1 VDLPLILIIGGG
13 PAGLFCALQSA
24 GRNRRV
30 LLIEKNA
37 TCGRKLM
44 ITGSGQCN
52 LTHDGKVSEFF
63 GHYGEH
69 DHFLRPV
76 LLGYTN
82 LDLIGFFEERGLPMD
97 IEPGGKV
104 FPATRKAS
112 DVLGVL
118 MSECSQRKVEI
129 ICGHPVSRITSRGDG
144 FSVET
149 AISSHRADTVV
160 IATGGAS
167 YPFTGSTGDGYDLAR
182 RLGHTITGITP
193 ALTPIRVRDHPFSDL
208 AGISFQ
214 DLPISLFR
222 NEKKIRQHIGDLL
235 ITHTGLSGPGILNLS
250 RYIVP
255 GDVLKVSFF
264 PGMDQE
270 DIRKMVTVAIAL
282 SGTRRIRTVLTGL
295 SLPERFVSRLL
306 DQIGIPP
313 DLTCPHI
320 TRQAR
325 NEIISAITGFP
336 FTVLGLGDFEEAMV
350 TRGGIDLRE
359 IDPKTMESKIV
370 PGLYAVGEVLD
381 IDGDTGG
388 YNLQAAF
395 STGML
400 AARSIVRDYTRTD

>member
-1 VDLPLILIIGGG
+1 VKLPLIVIIGGG

-37 TCGRKLM
+37 SCGRKLV

-52 LTHDGKVSEFF
+52 LTHDGEVSEFF
-63 GHYGEH
+63 RHYGEH
-69 DHFLRPV
+69 GHFLRPA
-76 LLGYTN
+76 LLGYSN
-82 LDLIGFFEERGLPMD
+82 RDLMGFFEQRGLSMVT
-97 IEPGGKV
+97 EQGGKV
-104 FPATRKAS
+104 FPATRNAS
-112 DVLGVL
+112 DVLRVL
-118 MSECSQRKVEI
+118 MAECSRRKVEMI
-129 ICGHPVSRITSRGDG
+129 SHHAVSRIALSGEGFFVGTGTS
-144 FSVET
+144 SY
-149 AISSHRADTVV
+149 RADIVV

-167 YPFTGSTGDGYDLAR
+167 YPSTGSTGDGYDLAR
-182 RLGHTITGITP
+182 ELGHTITGLSP
-193 ALTPIRVRDHPFSDL
+193 ALTPIRVQDHPFSDL
-208 AGISFQ
+208 AGISFK
-214 DLPISLFR
+214 DLSISLFR
-222 NEKKIRQHIGDLL
+222 EEKKIGQHTGDLV
-235 ITHTGLSGPGILNLS
+235 ITHTGLSGPGILDLS
-250 RYIVP
+250 RFIVP
-255 GDVLKVSFF
+255 GDVLTVSFF
-264 PGMDQE
+264 PGMDREAVQ
-270 DIRKMVTVAIAL
+270 KMVTVEIAS

-306 DQIGIPP
+306 ELIGIPP

-325 NEIISAITGFP
+325 NEIVSAIAGFP
-336 FTVLGLGDFEEAMV
+336 FTVLGLGGFDEAMV

-370 PGLYAVGEVLD
+370 PRLYGIGEVLD

-400 AARSIVRDYTRTD
+400 AARSIVRTYAGTV